1 MNETLPAPKKNLIK
15 KGFILLFKAMMW
27 FLIISVGLT
36 IFYRFVP
43 VPYTPLM
50 FWRSA
55 ASIFT
60 GDKFVGIEK
69 KWVPIEEIS
78 KSMQQS
84 VIKAEDYK
92 FYQHRGFDFEAI
104 EKAIQ
109 YNKTHK
115 KKKGASTIS
124 QQTAKNVFLWP
135 SRSWIRKGMEAYFTV
150 LIEFL
155 WPKERILEVYLNV
168 IELGSGVYGV
178 EAASQ
183 KFFKR
188 PAKKLN
194 SSQAALMAAVLPNP
208 IRFRIDKPSRY
219 ISRRQRKIMG
229 TKIPKVVVAQAPVE
243 VRAELKEA
251 QTPEEKSREFFSLK
265 FDNEEEVE
273 AGKDTSSEAS
283 SEKSQKGSYDES
295 APATSETSE
304 DLNND

>member
-1 MNETLPAPKKNLIK
+1 MQNEIPETPKRQSNGIVRRAFRIFLRCAILF
-15 KGFILLFKAMMW
+15 FIL
-27 FLIISVGLT
+27 SVGIVL
-36 IFYRFVP
+36 FYRFVP

-50 FWRSA
+50 FWRST

-60 GDKFVGIEK
+60 EDKFVGIDK
-69 KWVPIEEIS
+69 KWVPIEKIS

-104 EKAIQ
+104 EKAMQ

-135 SRSWIRKGMEAYFTV
+135 SRSWLRKGLEAYFTV
-150 LIEFL
+150 LIENL
-155 WPKERILEVYLNV
+155 WPKERILECYLNV
-168 IELGSGVYGV
+168 IELGNGVYGV

-183 KFFKR
+183 KFFKK
-188 PAKKLN
+188 PAAKLN

-219 ISRRQRKIMG
+219 ISNRQRKIMG
-229 TKIPKVVVAQAPVE
+229 RRAPPMIAVTAVEEIKKLEPPVE
-243 VRAELKEA
+243 S
-251 QTPEEKSREFFSLK
+251 PEEKSKEFFSLK
-265 FDNEEEVE
+265 FDSEEEDALAE
-273 AGKDTSSEAS
+273 KEKGAAAPLNTS
-283 SEKSQKGSYDES
+283 QN
-295 APATSETSE
+295 SE

>member
-1 MNETLPAPKKNLIK
+1 MNELTTEPTQVKSKPGRRIIRILAKLSVTFFIGSVLLTL
-15 KGFILLFKAMMW
+15 
-27 FLIISVGLT
+27 
-36 IFYRFVP
+36 FYRFVP

-50 FWRSA
+50 FWRST
-55 ASIFT
+55 ASLFSK
-60 GDKFVGIEK
+60 DKFVGIEK

-92 FYQHRGFDFEAI
+92 FYQHNGFDFEAI

-135 SRSWIRKGMEAYFTV
+135 SRSWLRKGLEAYFTV

-168 IELGSGVYGV
+168 IELGKGVYGV
-178 EAASQ
+178 EAAAQ
-183 KFFKR
+183 KYFKR

-194 SSQAALMAAVLPNP
+194 SAQAALMAAVLPNP

-219 ISRRQRKIMG
+219 ITNRQRKIMG
-229 TKIPKVVVAQAPVE
+229 RRAPPMVAAAPVE
-243 VRAELKEA
+243 VKAELKPLESEA
-251 QTPEEKSREFFSLK
+251 DKSKEFFSLK
-265 FDNEEEVE
+265 FDSETEEEKLE
-273 AGKDTSSEAS
+273 EKEKGGQAPPTTSEESSE
-283 SEKSQKGSYDES
+283 DN
-295 APATSETSE
+295 
-304 DLNND
+304 NND